1 MAPTLRDLERLARQT
16 GVILRMGFGRRQK
29 VEHKSHWIDLVTET
43 DREAEEFLVREI
55 RRLFPDHA
63 VMAEETGNHGNLQG
77 PRWYVD
83 PLDGTVNFAHGMPIF
98 SVSLAFADEQGA
110 RLGVVYDPMR
120 DELFA
125 GERGRGAW
133 LNGRPLRVSHT
144 QRLADAL
151 LITGFPYDAWNNP
164 DNNVDNFARFLVR
177 TQGVL
182 RLGSAALDICYV
194 AAGRADGFWELRLKP
209 WDVAAAS
216 LIAREAGATVTDP
229 WGRPLRLEAPV
240 SVLVANPT
248 LHRAMLRVLRGQ
260 EEASDNGPVE
270 TGKGA

>member
-1 MAPTLRDLERLARQT
+1 MEPQLLDLERLARQT
-16 GVILRMGFGRRQK
+16 GVILRMGFGRRHR

-43 DREAEEFLVREI
+43 DREAEAFLVQEI
-55 RRLFPDHA
+55 RRLFPHHA
-63 VMAEETGNHGNLQG
+63 IVAEETGNHGDLAG

-98 SVSLAFADEQGA
+98 SVSLAFADEDGV

-125 GERGRGAW
+125 AERGKGAW
-133 LNGRPLRVSHT
+133 LNGRPLRVSDT
-144 QRLADAL
+144 VRLADAL
-151 LITGFPYDAWNNP
+151 LITGFPYDAWSNP

-182 RLGSAALDICYV
+182 RLGSAALDTCYV
-194 AAGRADGFWELRLKP
+194 AAGRADGFWELRLQP

-216 LIAREAGATVTDP
+216 LIAQEAGARVTDP
-229 WGRPLRLEAPV
+229 RGNPLRLEPPV
-240 SVLVANPT
+240 SILVANPV
-248 LHRAMLRVLRGQ
+248 LHAEMLKVLRS
-260 EEASDNGPVE
+260 EENTERSSRSMG
-270 TGKGA
+270 G